1 MGDQNRRRD
10 PHVTGYLLERRGDL
24 CGDGGRGAAGSYPQ
38 SLFWHQRLC
47 YGGSAGRGHR
57 SAVRSYPPG
66 RQGDRRRQSAL
77 SRGGAK
83 IWPYGLGLA
92 FGTVGFGVIAT
103 FITLYFAAHSWQGAA
118 FTLSLFS
125 VGFICVR
132 LVLGNTITRFGG
144 VPVSLACFIIE
155 SLGLLLIWLA
165 PSAWMAG
172 VGAFLTGS
180 GFSLVFPALGVEAV
194 KQVEEQNQGTALGTY
209 SAFLDLALGLTGPLA
224 GWVAGFY
231 DLATL
236 YMLAAI
242 VVALAFLLIFRV
254 HRQQRLVAR
263 E

>member
-1 MGDQNRRRD
+1 M
-10 PHVTGYLLERRGDL
+10 
-24 CGDGGRGAAGSYPQ
+24 
-38 SLFWHQRLC
+38 
-47 YGGSAGRGHR
+47 
-57 SAVRSYPPG
+57 
-66 RQGDRRRQSAL
+66 
-77 SRGGAK
+77 
-83 IWPYGLGLA
+83 
-92 FGTVGFGVIAT
+92 
-103 FITLYFAAHSWQGAA
+103 
-118 FTLSLFS
+118 
-125 VGFICVR
+125 
-132 LVLGNTITRFGG
+132 LGNTITRFGG
-144 VPVSLACFIIE
+144 VPVSTACFIIE

-236 YMLAAI
+236 YLLAAI

>member
-1 MGDQNRRRD
+1 M
-10 PHVTGYLLERRGDL
+10 
-24 CGDGGRGAAGSYPQ
+24 
-38 SLFWHQRLC
+38 
-47 YGGSAGRGHR
+47 
-57 SAVRSYPPG
+57 
-66 RQGDRRRQSAL
+66 
-77 SRGGAK
+77 
-83 IWPYGLGLA
+83 
-92 FGTVGFGVIAT
+92 
-103 FITLYFAAHSWQGAA
+103 
-118 FTLSLFS
+118 
-125 VGFICVR
+125 
-132 LVLGNTITRFGG
+132 LGNTITRFGG
-144 VPVSLACFIIE
+144 VPVSLTCFIIE

-236 YMLAAI
+236 YLLAAI

>member
-1 MGDQNRRRD
+1 
-10 PHVTGYLLERRGDL
+10 
-24 CGDGGRGAAGSYPQ
+24 
-38 SLFWHQRLC
+38 
-47 YGGSAGRGHR
+47 
-57 SAVRSYPPG
+57 
-66 RQGDRRRQSAL
+66 
-77 SRGGAK
+77 
-83 IWPYGLGLA
+83 
-92 FGTVGFGVIAT
+92 
-103 FITLYFAAHSWQGAA
+103 
-118 FTLSLFS
+118 
-125 VGFICVR
+125 
-132 LVLGNTITRFGG
+132 
-144 VPVSLACFIIE
+144 
-155 SLGLLLIWLA
+155 GLLLIWLA

-236 YMLAAI
+236 YLLAAI